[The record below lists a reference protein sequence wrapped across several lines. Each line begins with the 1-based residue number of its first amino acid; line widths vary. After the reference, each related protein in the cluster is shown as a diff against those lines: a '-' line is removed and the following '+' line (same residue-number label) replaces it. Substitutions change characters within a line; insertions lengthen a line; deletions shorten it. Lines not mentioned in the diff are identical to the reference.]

1 MGVQVK
7 TTVRQIAATT
17 SEATAR
23 NHACLIDRPE
33 AKGGANRG
41 PMGGE
46 LMLMGI
52 GGCFMSNLLGA
63 AAERKLGITDLS
75 VDVTAMLE
83 SSPPQFTD
91 IVLTL
96 HSAYPDRALLQEL
109 IAIAESACIAVNTVR
124 SATALS
130 VSLAAPA

>member
-7 TTVRQIAATT
+7 AVVRQVSAST
-17 SEATAR
+17 SEASAR
-23 NHACLIDRPE
+23 NHTSLVDRPE
-33 AKGGANRG
+33 AKGGSNRG

-63 AAERKLGITDLS
+63 VAARKLDITDLS

-83 SSPPQFTD
+83 DSPPRFTD
-91 IVLTL
+91 VTLTVN
-96 HSAYPDRALLQEL
+96 SAYSDKALLREMA
-109 IAIAESACIAVNTVR
+109 AIAEANCIAVNTVK
-124 SATALS
+124 
-130 VSLAAPA
+130 AAVGLGVRLG